1 MCLVT
6 WLSCTIT
13 RLLQSPESLPDNH
26 GVFVPYAT
34 GIFGSPWFTKDSAR
48 IMRRVTVSQEMRWS
62 INFVIYISLS
72 SCKVAKEAPQMFSAK
87 FFRTNLPNKYT
98 KKRGEQKRTNV
109 SIWHKVGSKNLE
121 SMSLPPISLGW
132 QLAAR
137 REYGMSLQS
146 MYWKCYSKYFNV
158 YIQGKKQSSKHTISP
173 KASGEM
179 AFLVW
184 TTESFLSFLFTATN
198 IQQNIT

>member
-1 MCLVT
+1 MCPVT

-34 GIFGSPWFTKDSAR
+34 GIFGSPWFPKDSAR

-158 YIQGKKQSSKHTISP
+158 YINRKSS
-173 KASGEM
+173 
-179 AFLVW
+179 LV
-184 TTESFLSFLFTATN
+184 N
-198 IQQNIT
+198 IQYRQKQEGRWHFVYELLKAFSHFSSLQQTFSRI

>member
-1 MCLVT
+1 MCPVT

-137 REYGMSLQS
+137 REYGMSLRS
-146 MYWKCYSKYFNV
+146 IYWKCYSKYFNV
-158 YIQGKKQSSKHTISP
+158 YINRKSS
-173 KASGEM
+173 
-179 AFLVW
+179 LV
-184 TTESFLSFLFTATN
+184 N
-198 IQQNIT
+198 IQYRQKQVGRWHFLYGPLKVFSHFSSLQQTFSRI